1 MAGDS
6 FGTLFRVTN
15 WGESHGKA
23 IGAVVEGCPA
33 GLKLS
38 EEDIQPFLDR
48 RRPGQSAITT
58 RRDETDQVQILS
70 GVVDGI
76 TTGTPISLLIPNQ
89 DQRSKDYSQLQSIF
103 RPSHAD
109 YTYQKKYGIRDVA
122 GGGRSSARI
131 TAGHV
136 AAGAIARKVLQQALG
151 TDIVAYVK
159 SIQDL
164 SMSLSS
170 ESIDASLI
178 EKTPV
183 RCPDLALAEEMIAKI
198 EQARKNGDSLGGIVE
213 CRINSVPVGLGE
225 PIFDKLEADL
235 AKAMMAINASKAFE
249 IGSGF
254 AGTLSSGSSH
264 NDVFINEAGQVK
276 TRTNNSGGVLGGISN
291 GMPIVFRVA
300 FKPTPTIIKEQETVN
315 LEGEETIFHGR
326 GRHDPCV
333 LPRAVPIVEAMASL
347 VLCDHFLRYRAYKD
361 LFNID

>member
-38 EEDIQPFLDR
+38 EDDIQIFLDR
-48 RRPGQSAITT
+48 RRPGQSSITT
-58 RRDETDQVQILS
+58 RRNEADQVQIMS
-70 GVVDGI
+70 GVVNDI

-89 DQRSKDYSQLQSIF
+89 DQRSKDYSELESIF

-136 AAGAIARKVLQQALG
+136 AAGAIARKVLEQALG
-151 TDIVAYVK
+151 TEIVAYVK
-159 SIQDL
+159 SVQDL
-164 SMSLSS
+164 TVTLDSDAV
-170 ESIDASLI
+170 DASLI
-178 EKTPV
+178 EQTPV
-183 RCPDLALAEEMIAKI
+183 RCPDLKLAEQMIAKI

-213 CRINSVPVGLGE
+213 CRIKSVPVGLGE
-225 PIFDKLEADL
+225 PVFDKLEADL

-254 AGTLSSGSSH
+254 AGTLLSGATH
-264 NDVFINEAGQVK
+264 NDVFINPDGDVK

-315 LEGEETIFHGR
+315 LEGEETVFHGR

-333 LPRAVPIVEAMASL
+333 LPRAVPIVEAMAAL
-347 VLCDHFLRYRAYKD
+347 VLCDHFLCFRAYKD
-361 LFNID
+361 LFNI